1 MNCEQVADRLETQA
15 MIIRPETST
24 SRLTLDSAGLSMSK
38 EEFRAVEDFDDHY
51 RYELIRGVVI
61 VTPPASN
68 SEAKA
73 NHQLGT
79 MLDRYAEEHPQ
90 GKCIDDTLFEREI
103 ETIPNLRRTDRSIW
117 IGLGRVPDPETDVP
131 AIIVE
136 FVSPGRAAFYRD
148 YEEKRDEYLQIG
160 VKEYWV
166 IDHFERT
173 MTIFRPQAEPQVVKE
188 GEVYS
193 TPLMP
198 GFELP
203 LQTILAA
210 ADRYKK

>member
-1 MNCEQVADRLETQA
+1 
-15 MIIRPETST
+15 MIIRQPEVST
-24 SRLTLDSAGLSMSK
+24 SLSLGSAGLSMSK
-38 EEFRAVEDFDDHY
+38 EEFRSIKDFDDHY
-51 RYELIRGVVI
+51 RFELIRGVVI

-68 SEAKA
+68 SEVKA
-73 NHQLGT
+73 NEKLGN
-79 MLDRYAEEHPQ
+79 MLDRYAEDHPN

-136 FVSPGRAAFYRD
+136 FVSSGRAAHYRD

-166 IDHFERT
+166 VDRFDRT
-173 MTIFRPQAEPQVVKE
+173 MTVFRPAAEPQVVKE
-188 GEVYS
+188 DEVYS

-203 LQTILAA
+203 LKTILAA

>member
-1 MNCEQVADRLETQA
+1 
-15 MIIRPETST
+15 MIIRHPDVSNGL
-24 SRLTLDSAGLSMSK
+24 SLGSAGLSMSK
-38 EEFRAVEDFDDHY
+38 EEFRAVQDFDDHY

-79 MLDRYAEEHPQ
+79 MLDRYAEEHPN

-136 FVSPGRAAFYRD
+136 FVSPGRVAHYRD
-148 YEEKRDEYLQIG
+148 YDEKREEYLQIG

-166 IDHFERT
+166 IDRFDRT
-173 MTIFRPQAEPQVVKE
+173 MTVFRPQVEPHVVKE
-188 GEVYS
+188 DEIYA

-203 LQTILAA
+203 LKKILAA

>member
-1 MNCEQVADRLETQA
+1 
-15 MIIRPETST
+15 MIIRHPTIGAKRFSWE
-24 SRLTLDSAGLSMSK
+24 LAGLSMSK
-38 EEFRAVEDFDDHY
+38 EEFRAIEDFDDRY
-51 RYELIRGVVI
+51 RYELIRGIVI
-61 VTPPASN
+61 VVPPASD
-68 SEAKA
+68 SEVKA
-73 NHQLGT
+73 NETLGT
-79 MLDRYAEEHPQ
+79 MLHRYAEEHPE
-90 GKCIDDTLFEREI
+90 GKCVDDTLFEREI

-117 IGLGRVPDPETDVP
+117 IGLGRVPDTDTDVP

-148 YEEKRDEYLQIG
+148 YEEKRDEYLSIG

-166 IDHFERT
+166 IDRFDRT
-173 MTIFRPQAEPQVVKE
+173 MTIFRRDAEPQVVKE

-193 TPLMP
+193 TSLMP

-203 LQTILAA
+203 LKTILAA

>member
-1 MNCEQVADRLETQA
+1 
-15 MIIRPETST
+15 MIIRHPDMRTC
-24 SRLTLDSAGLSMSK
+24 RLTLESAGLSMSK
-38 EEFRAVEDFDDHY
+38 EEFRAIEDFDENY
-51 RYELIRGVVI
+51 RFELIRGAVI

-73 NHQLGT
+73 NQKLGT
-79 MLDRYAEEHPQ
+79 MLDRYAEDHPN
-90 GKCIDDTLFEREI
+90 GKCVDENLYEREI
-103 ETIPNLRRTDRSIW
+103 ETEPNLRRTDRSIW
-117 IGLGRVPDPETDVP
+117 IGLGRTPDPDTDVP

-166 IDHFERT
+166 IDRFDRT
-173 MTIFRPQAEPQVVKE
+173 MTVFRPEVEPQVVKE
-188 GEVYS
+188 SEVYS

-203 LQTILAA
+203 LKKILAA